1 MMSIMRFTVM
11 TNADRVRQMT
21 DDELEDLIY
30 RFMDN
35 AARCPTCFR
44 NTGRERLRLWLEL
57 PVLEDK
63 HGKTEM

>member
-1 MMSIMRFTVM
+1 M

-21 DDELEDLIY
+21 DQELEDLIY

-35 AARCPTCFR
+35 AAQCPVCFR

-57 PVLEDK
+57 PVREDDS
-63 HGKTEM
+63 EQ